1 MKKLLDQKE
10 ILEELPPDPL
20 GTKEELTEAV
30 NKEITNELLN
40 AVIHETN
47 YNHDDK
53 EEVVEKASQI
63 VVELMDEKQAIDQ
76 ADNLSFVQKAEIED
90 KLEDKAFTK
99 LVESNE
105 TIVHDKDLNE
115 TDELFIDLA
124 HEEKAIE
131 ELNIN
136 PKAKIEIEKQ
146 LEDNLLG
153 EVPAIEESDQALVG
167 NQVKFQHLN
176 EVKDAINTY
185 MKEKENYQN
194 LHFAPDV
201 QKDLKKDLTE
211 NILKQVI
218 EAHKDPQNNPGLK
231 LITNEVL
238 TKLNK
243 AHSYV
248 DDLKQVGIGKHH
260 EEIENHL
267 EFDALEDIAEAF
279 EDVKDYKAKETEIK
293 VETINEEKFKIM
305 EEEKDLIKEPH
316 SNINEEVVEDAI
328 DNLDP
333 GQSTIEEKKDTPE
346 SQAALIDDLMN
357 TEIILN
363 KAGNLTSSEKEA
375 IDVNL
380 EEKVANEIMLSET
393 TKNKVRLNKDNK
405 NGNKNEVSTN
415 EEQNLDPD
423 WNSSIGDDDID
434 EYEDEVKAGKKTID
448 DYELDPELD
457 RSLEDEDIEDDDE
470 DDDDL
475 NESTDEYDLD
485 PELDSSLEDEDI
497 EDEELNETTVDYKSS
512 VDWMSTTTEMPVD
525 EDEDNEELMESDNA
539 DDTKGVDLLAE
550 EITENSHN
558 LIKRQILYYG
568 DETDQQQ
575 SDIKVSNN
583 TESSQSDNEN
593 IPLSKPELQNKL
605 EKLNQL
611 EELKTNLEKSYEFI
625 ELKAKTED
633 INELENI
640 KTSIQQTSD
649 VDENEVKKLNEEVL
663 SKVLDI
669 SDQILNNSI
678 SIPYEV
684 AIAKEIKDMK
694 NDVDE
699 DLKFVQNSDLS
710 EDEKVKISE
719 KIEDAIVEVAVKSI
733 NLAEEITENAHNVVK
748 RQIPYYG
755 DETYQQS
762 DVKLSNNT
770 ESSTSDNENIPLS
783 KQELQNEL
791 EKLNHLEELKTN
803 LQKSYESIA
812 DVLEDETSD
821 QAKQEALNNNVEKV
835 INLQK
840 IENDVILGDNPS
852 YADRNRLEKL
862 KNYFRAKGIDAGI
875 ENQITYLDNTDGNL
889 ENLEKLKSFLQEG
902 NRTDVA
908 PNSKTIDISTN
919 QVSRVEF

>member
-99 LVESNE
+99 LVESNK

-333 GQSTIEEKKDTPE
+333 GQSLIDEKKDTPE

-393 TKNKVRLNKDNK
+393 TKNKVKLNKDNK
-405 NGNKNEVSTN
+405 NENKNELSKNELSTY

-434 EYEDEVKAGKKTID
+434 EYEDEVKTGKKTID

-457 RSLEDEDIEDDDE
+457 RSLEDEDIEDDDEDEEEE

-575 SDIKVSNN
+575 SD
-583 TESSQSDNEN
+583 
-593 IPLSKPELQNKL
+593 
-605 EKLNQL
+605 
-611 EELKTNLEKSYEFI
+611 
-625 ELKAKTED
+625 
-633 INELENI
+633 
-640 KTSIQQTSD
+640 
-649 VDENEVKKLNEEVL
+649 
-663 SKVLDI
+663 
-669 SDQILNNSI
+669 
-678 SIPYEV
+678 
-684 AIAKEIKDMK
+684 
-694 NDVDE
+694 
-699 DLKFVQNSDLS
+699 
-710 EDEKVKISE
+710 
-719 KIEDAIVEVAVKSI
+719 
-733 NLAEEITENAHNVVK
+733 
-748 RQIPYYG
+748 
-755 DETYQQS
+755 
-762 DVKLSNNT
+762 VKLSNNT

-852 YADRNRLEKL
+852 YANRNRLEKL

>member
-99 LVESNE
+99 LVESNK

-333 GQSTIEEKKDTPE
+333 GQSLIDEKKDTPE

-393 TKNKVRLNKDNK
+393 TKNKVKLNKDNK
-405 NGNKNEVSTN
+405 NENKNELSKNELSTN

-434 EYEDEVKAGKKTID
+434 EYEDEVKTGKKTID

-457 RSLEDEDIEDDDE
+457 RSLEDEDIEDDDEDEEEE

-525 EDEDNEELMESDNA
+525 EDEDNEDLMESDNA

-568 DETDQQQ
+568 DETDQ
-575 SDIKVSNN
+575 
-583 TESSQSDNEN
+583 
-593 IPLSKPELQNKL
+593 
-605 EKLNQL
+605 
-611 EELKTNLEKSYEFI
+611 
-625 ELKAKTED
+625 
-633 INELENI
+633 
-640 KTSIQQTSD
+640 
-649 VDENEVKKLNEEVL
+649 
-663 SKVLDI
+663 
-669 SDQILNNSI
+669 
-678 SIPYEV
+678 
-684 AIAKEIKDMK
+684 
-694 NDVDE
+694 
-699 DLKFVQNSDLS
+699 
-710 EDEKVKISE
+710 
-719 KIEDAIVEVAVKSI
+719 
-733 NLAEEITENAHNVVK
+733 
-748 RQIPYYG
+748 
-755 DETYQQS
+755 QQS

-852 YADRNRLEKL
+852 YANRNRLEKL

>member
-53 EEVVEKASQI
+53 DEVVEKASQI

-105 TIVHDKDLNE
+105 TIVHGKDLNE

-146 LEDNLLG
+146 LEENLLG

-194 LHFAPDV
+194 LHFAPNV

-333 GQSTIEEKKDTPE
+333 GRSTIDEKKDTPE

-393 TKNKVRLNKDNK
+393 TKNKVKLNKDSK

-423 WNSSIGDDDID
+423 WNSIIGDNDID
-434 EYEDEVKAGKKTID
+434 EYEDEVKVGKKTID

-457 RSLEDEDIEDDDE
+457 RSLEDEDIEDDDDEEE
-470 DDDDL
+470 DDEEEDDDL

-575 SDIKVSNN
+575 SD
-583 TESSQSDNEN
+583 
-593 IPLSKPELQNKL
+593 
-605 EKLNQL
+605 
-611 EELKTNLEKSYEFI
+611 
-625 ELKAKTED
+625 
-633 INELENI
+633 
-640 KTSIQQTSD
+640 
-649 VDENEVKKLNEEVL
+649 
-663 SKVLDI
+663 
-669 SDQILNNSI
+669 
-678 SIPYEV
+678 
-684 AIAKEIKDMK
+684 
-694 NDVDE
+694 
-699 DLKFVQNSDLS
+699 
-710 EDEKVKISE
+710 
-719 KIEDAIVEVAVKSI
+719 
-733 NLAEEITENAHNVVK
+733 
-748 RQIPYYG
+748 
-755 DETYQQS
+755 
-762 DVKLSNNT
+762 VKLSNNT

-852 YADRNRLEKL
+852 YANRNRLEKL

>member
-105 TIVHDKDLNE
+105 TIVHGKDLNE

-146 LEDNLLG
+146 LEENLLG

-194 LHFAPDV
+194 LHFAPNV

-328 DNLDP
+328 NNLDP
-333 GQSTIEEKKDTPE
+333 GQSTIDEKKYTPE

-393 TKNKVRLNKDNK
+393 TKNKVKLNKDSK

-423 WNSSIGDDDID
+423 WNSDDDID
-434 EYEDEVKAGKKTID
+434 EYEDEVKVGKKTID

-470 DDDDL
+470 DEEEDDDL

-485 PELDSSLEDEDI
+485 PELDSSLEDDDI
-497 EDEELNETTVDYKSS
+497 EDEELNETTVDYRSS
-512 VDWMSTTTEMPVD
+512 VDWLSTTTEMPVD
-525 EDEDNEELMESDNA
+525 EDEDNEKLMESDNA
-539 DDTKGVDLLAE
+539 DDTEGVDLLAE
-550 EITENSHN
+550 EITEDSHN
-558 LIKRQILYYG
+558 MIKRQIIYYG
-568 DETDQQQ
+568 DETYQQQ
-575 SDIKVSNN
+575 SVLKVSNN
-583 TESSQSDNEN
+583 TERSKSDNEN
-593 IPLSKPELQNKL
+593 IPLLKQELQNKL
-605 EKLNQL
+605 EKLNHL
-611 EELKTNLEKSYEFI
+611 EELTTNLEKSYEFI

-649 VDENEVKKLNEEVL
+649 IDENEVKKLNEEVL
-663 SKVLDI
+663 SKVVDI
-669 SDQILNNSI
+669 SDQILTNSI

-699 DLKFVQNSDLS
+699 DLKFVQYSDLS
-710 EDEKVKISE
+710 QDEKVKISE

-748 RQIPYYG
+748 RQIPFHG

-762 DVKLSNNT
+762 DIKLSNNT

-852 YADRNRLEKL
+852 YANRNRLEKL

>member
-99 LVESNE
+99 LVESNK

-333 GQSTIEEKKDTPE
+333 GQSLIDEKKDTPE

-393 TKNKVRLNKDNK
+393 TKNKVKLNKDNK
-405 NGNKNEVSTN
+405 NENKNELSKNELSTN

-457 RSLEDEDIEDDDE
+457 RSLEDEDIEDDDEDEEEE

-575 SDIKVSNN
+575 SD
-583 TESSQSDNEN
+583 
-593 IPLSKPELQNKL
+593 
-605 EKLNQL
+605 
-611 EELKTNLEKSYEFI
+611 
-625 ELKAKTED
+625 
-633 INELENI
+633 
-640 KTSIQQTSD
+640 
-649 VDENEVKKLNEEVL
+649 
-663 SKVLDI
+663 
-669 SDQILNNSI
+669 
-678 SIPYEV
+678 
-684 AIAKEIKDMK
+684 
-694 NDVDE
+694 
-699 DLKFVQNSDLS
+699 
-710 EDEKVKISE
+710 
-719 KIEDAIVEVAVKSI
+719 
-733 NLAEEITENAHNVVK
+733 
-748 RQIPYYG
+748 
-755 DETYQQS
+755 
-762 DVKLSNNT
+762 VKLSNNT

-852 YADRNRLEKL
+852 YANRNRLEKL

>member
-99 LVESNE
+99 LVESNK

-333 GQSTIEEKKDTPE
+333 GQSTIDEKKDTPE

-393 TKNKVRLNKDNK
+393 TKNKVKLNKDNK
-405 NGNKNEVSTN
+405 NENKNELSKNELSTN

-434 EYEDEVKAGKKTID
+434 EYEDEVKTGKKTID

-457 RSLEDEDIEDDDE
+457 RSLEDEDIEDDDEDEE

-550 EITENSHN
+550 EIRENSHN

-568 DETDQQQ
+568 DETDQ
-575 SDIKVSNN
+575 
-583 TESSQSDNEN
+583 
-593 IPLSKPELQNKL
+593 
-605 EKLNQL
+605 
-611 EELKTNLEKSYEFI
+611 
-625 ELKAKTED
+625 
-633 INELENI
+633 
-640 KTSIQQTSD
+640 
-649 VDENEVKKLNEEVL
+649 
-663 SKVLDI
+663 
-669 SDQILNNSI
+669 
-678 SIPYEV
+678 
-684 AIAKEIKDMK
+684 
-694 NDVDE
+694 
-699 DLKFVQNSDLS
+699 
-710 EDEKVKISE
+710 
-719 KIEDAIVEVAVKSI
+719 
-733 NLAEEITENAHNVVK
+733 
-748 RQIPYYG
+748 
-755 DETYQQS
+755 QQS

-852 YADRNRLEKL
+852 YANRNRLEKL

>member
-99 LVESNE
+99 LVESNK

-333 GQSTIEEKKDTPE
+333 GQSLIDEKKDTPE

-393 TKNKVRLNKDNK
+393 TKNKVKLNKDNK
-405 NGNKNEVSTN
+405 NENKNELSKNELSTN

-434 EYEDEVKAGKKTID
+434 EYEDEVKTGKKTID

-457 RSLEDEDIEDDDE
+457 RSLEDEDIEDDDEDEEEE

-575 SDIKVSNN
+575 SD
-583 TESSQSDNEN
+583 
-593 IPLSKPELQNKL
+593 
-605 EKLNQL
+605 
-611 EELKTNLEKSYEFI
+611 
-625 ELKAKTED
+625 
-633 INELENI
+633 
-640 KTSIQQTSD
+640 
-649 VDENEVKKLNEEVL
+649 
-663 SKVLDI
+663 
-669 SDQILNNSI
+669 
-678 SIPYEV
+678 
-684 AIAKEIKDMK
+684 
-694 NDVDE
+694 
-699 DLKFVQNSDLS
+699 
-710 EDEKVKISE
+710 
-719 KIEDAIVEVAVKSI
+719 
-733 NLAEEITENAHNVVK
+733 
-748 RQIPYYG
+748 
-755 DETYQQS
+755 
-762 DVKLSNNT
+762 VKLSNNT

-852 YADRNRLEKL
+852 YANRNRLEKL

>member
-99 LVESNE
+99 LVESNK

-333 GQSTIEEKKDTPE
+333 GQSTINEKKDTPE

-393 TKNKVRLNKDNK
+393 TKNKVKLNKDNK
-405 NGNKNEVSTN
+405 NENKNELSKNELSTN

-434 EYEDEVKAGKKTID
+434 EYEDEVKTGKKTID

-457 RSLEDEDIEDDDE
+457 RSLEDEDIEDDDEDEEEE

-575 SDIKVSNN
+575 SD
-583 TESSQSDNEN
+583 
-593 IPLSKPELQNKL
+593 
-605 EKLNQL
+605 
-611 EELKTNLEKSYEFI
+611 
-625 ELKAKTED
+625 
-633 INELENI
+633 
-640 KTSIQQTSD
+640 
-649 VDENEVKKLNEEVL
+649 
-663 SKVLDI
+663 
-669 SDQILNNSI
+669 
-678 SIPYEV
+678 
-684 AIAKEIKDMK
+684 
-694 NDVDE
+694 
-699 DLKFVQNSDLS
+699 
-710 EDEKVKISE
+710 
-719 KIEDAIVEVAVKSI
+719 
-733 NLAEEITENAHNVVK
+733 
-748 RQIPYYG
+748 
-755 DETYQQS
+755 
-762 DVKLSNNT
+762 VKLSNNT

-852 YADRNRLEKL
+852 YANRNRLEKL

>member
-99 LVESNE
+99 LVESNK

-333 GQSTIEEKKDTPE
+333 GQSLIDEKKDTPE

-393 TKNKVRLNKDNK
+393 TKNKVKLNKDNK
-405 NGNKNEVSTN
+405 NENKNELSKNELSTN

-434 EYEDEVKAGKKTID
+434 EYEDEVKTGKKTID

-457 RSLEDEDIEDDDE
+457 RSLEDEDIEDDDEDEE

-575 SDIKVSNN
+575 SD
-583 TESSQSDNEN
+583 
-593 IPLSKPELQNKL
+593 
-605 EKLNQL
+605 
-611 EELKTNLEKSYEFI
+611 
-625 ELKAKTED
+625 
-633 INELENI
+633 
-640 KTSIQQTSD
+640 
-649 VDENEVKKLNEEVL
+649 
-663 SKVLDI
+663 
-669 SDQILNNSI
+669 
-678 SIPYEV
+678 
-684 AIAKEIKDMK
+684 
-694 NDVDE
+694 
-699 DLKFVQNSDLS
+699 
-710 EDEKVKISE
+710 
-719 KIEDAIVEVAVKSI
+719 
-733 NLAEEITENAHNVVK
+733 
-748 RQIPYYG
+748 
-755 DETYQQS
+755 
-762 DVKLSNNT
+762 VKLSNNT

-852 YADRNRLEKL
+852 YANRNRLEKL

>member
-105 TIVHDKDLNE
+105 TILHDKDLDE

-194 LHFAPDV
+194 LHFAPNV

-279 EDVKDYKAKETEIK
+279 EDVKDYKAKETEMK

-333 GQSTIEEKKDTPE
+333 GQSLIDEKKDTPE

-393 TKNKVRLNKDNK
+393 TKNKVKLNKDNK
-405 NGNKNEVSTN
+405 NENKNELSKNELSTN

-434 EYEDEVKAGKKTID
+434 EYEDEVKTGKKTID

-470 DDDDL
+470 DEEEEDDDDL

-485 PELDSSLEDEDI
+485 PELDSSLEDEDM

-568 DETDQQQ
+568 DETDQ
-575 SDIKVSNN
+575 
-583 TESSQSDNEN
+583 
-593 IPLSKPELQNKL
+593 
-605 EKLNQL
+605 
-611 EELKTNLEKSYEFI
+611 
-625 ELKAKTED
+625 
-633 INELENI
+633 
-640 KTSIQQTSD
+640 
-649 VDENEVKKLNEEVL
+649 
-663 SKVLDI
+663 
-669 SDQILNNSI
+669 
-678 SIPYEV
+678 
-684 AIAKEIKDMK
+684 
-694 NDVDE
+694 
-699 DLKFVQNSDLS
+699 
-710 EDEKVKISE
+710 
-719 KIEDAIVEVAVKSI
+719 
-733 NLAEEITENAHNVVK
+733 
-748 RQIPYYG
+748 
-755 DETYQQS
+755 QQS

-852 YADRNRLEKL
+852 YANRNRLEKL

>member
-105 TIVHDKDLNE
+105 TIVVHDKDLNE

-201 QKDLKKDLTE
+201 QKDLEKDLTE

-333 GQSTIEEKKDTPE
+333 GQSTIDEKKDTPE

-393 TKNKVRLNKDNK
+393 TKNKVKLNKDNK
-405 NGNKNEVSTN
+405 NENKNEVRTN

-434 EYEDEVKAGKKTID
+434 EYEDEVKTGKKTID

-470 DDDDL
+470 ED
-475 NESTDEYDLD
+475 ESTDEYDLD
-485 PELDSSLEDEDI
+485 PELDSSLEDEHI

-512 VDWMSTTTEMPVD
+512 VDWMSTTTEMPMD
-525 EDEDNEELMESDNA
+525 EDEDNEELMESD
-539 DDTKGVDLLAE
+539 TEGVDLLAE
-550 EITENSHN
+550 EITENAH
-558 LIKRQILYYG
+558 IVVKRQILYNG
-568 DETDQQQ
+568 DETDQQK
-575 SDIKVSNN
+575 SVLRS
-583 TESSQSDNEN
+583 NEN
-593 IPLSKPELQNKL
+593 IPLLKQELQNKL
-605 EKLNQL
+605 EKLNHL

-633 INELENI
+633 IIELENI
-640 KTSIQQTSD
+640 KTSIQQISD
-649 VDENEVKKLNEEVL
+649 VDENEMKKLNEEVL
-663 SKVLDI
+663 SKVVDI
-669 SDQILNNSI
+669 SDQILTNSI

-684 AIAKEIKDMK
+684 AIAKEIKDLK

-783 KQELQNEL
+783 KQELQNEI

-852 YADRNRLEKL
+852 YANRNRLEKL

-919 QVSRVEF
+919 QVSRVESNSKIAIS

>member
-194 LHFAPDV
+194 LHFAPNV

-333 GQSTIEEKKDTPE
+333 GQSLIDEKKDTPE

-393 TKNKVRLNKDNK
+393 TKNKVKLNKDNK
-405 NGNKNEVSTN
+405 NENKNELSKNELSTN

-434 EYEDEVKAGKKTID
+434 EYEDGSKTGIKTID

-470 DDDDL
+470 EEDDEEEDDDL

-497 EDEELNETTVDYKSS
+497 EDEELNETTVDYRSS
-512 VDWMSTTTEMPVD
+512 VDWLSTTTEMPVD
-525 EDEDNEELMESDNA
+525 EDEDNEELMEIDNA

-568 DETDQQQ
+568 DETDQ
-575 SDIKVSNN
+575 
-583 TESSQSDNEN
+583 
-593 IPLSKPELQNKL
+593 
-605 EKLNQL
+605 
-611 EELKTNLEKSYEFI
+611 
-625 ELKAKTED
+625 
-633 INELENI
+633 
-640 KTSIQQTSD
+640 
-649 VDENEVKKLNEEVL
+649 
-663 SKVLDI
+663 
-669 SDQILNNSI
+669 
-678 SIPYEV
+678 
-684 AIAKEIKDMK
+684 
-694 NDVDE
+694 
-699 DLKFVQNSDLS
+699 
-710 EDEKVKISE
+710 
-719 KIEDAIVEVAVKSI
+719 
-733 NLAEEITENAHNVVK
+733 
-748 RQIPYYG
+748 
-755 DETYQQS
+755 QQS

-852 YADRNRLEKL
+852 YANRNRLEKL

>member
-99 LVESNE
+99 LVESNK

-333 GQSTIEEKKDTPE
+333 GQSLIDEKKDTPE

-393 TKNKVRLNKDNK
+393 TKNKVKLNKDNK
-405 NGNKNEVSTN
+405 NENKNELSKNELSTN
-415 EEQNLDPD
+415 EEQNLYPD

-434 EYEDEVKAGKKTID
+434 EYEDEVKTGKKTID

-457 RSLEDEDIEDDDE
+457 RSLEDEDIEDDDEDEE

-575 SDIKVSNN
+575 SD
-583 TESSQSDNEN
+583 
-593 IPLSKPELQNKL
+593 
-605 EKLNQL
+605 
-611 EELKTNLEKSYEFI
+611 
-625 ELKAKTED
+625 
-633 INELENI
+633 
-640 KTSIQQTSD
+640 
-649 VDENEVKKLNEEVL
+649 
-663 SKVLDI
+663 
-669 SDQILNNSI
+669 
-678 SIPYEV
+678 
-684 AIAKEIKDMK
+684 
-694 NDVDE
+694 
-699 DLKFVQNSDLS
+699 
-710 EDEKVKISE
+710 
-719 KIEDAIVEVAVKSI
+719 
-733 NLAEEITENAHNVVK
+733 
-748 RQIPYYG
+748 
-755 DETYQQS
+755 
-762 DVKLSNNT
+762 VKLSNNT

-852 YADRNRLEKL
+852 YANRNRLEKL

>member
-105 TIVHDKDLNE
+105 TILHDKDLDE

-194 LHFAPDV
+194 LHFAPNV

-333 GQSTIEEKKDTPE
+333 GQSLIDEKKDTPE

-393 TKNKVRLNKDNK
+393 TKNKVKLNKDNK
-405 NGNKNEVSTN
+405 NENKNELSKNELSTN

-434 EYEDEVKAGKKTID
+434 EYEDEVKTGKKTID

-457 RSLEDEDIEDDDE
+457 RSLEDEDIEDDDEDEEEE

-575 SDIKVSNN
+575 SD
-583 TESSQSDNEN
+583 
-593 IPLSKPELQNKL
+593 
-605 EKLNQL
+605 
-611 EELKTNLEKSYEFI
+611 
-625 ELKAKTED
+625 
-633 INELENI
+633 
-640 KTSIQQTSD
+640 
-649 VDENEVKKLNEEVL
+649 
-663 SKVLDI
+663 
-669 SDQILNNSI
+669 
-678 SIPYEV
+678 
-684 AIAKEIKDMK
+684 
-694 NDVDE
+694 
-699 DLKFVQNSDLS
+699 
-710 EDEKVKISE
+710 
-719 KIEDAIVEVAVKSI
+719 
-733 NLAEEITENAHNVVK
+733 
-748 RQIPYYG
+748 
-755 DETYQQS
+755 
-762 DVKLSNNT
+762 VKLSNNT

-852 YADRNRLEKL
+852 YANRNRLEKL